1 MTKLSKELQETILCR
16 VDIKYGRD
24 TDGHKNIEKVKSI
37 CESKYALETT
47 IVKSSRYCC
56 YDYWEL
62 HVSGELPLIKA
73 DKLREAVGLNVTVYY
88 REGEFIADYD
98 NTYC

>member
-1 MTKLSKELQETILCR
+1 MNKLSKELQETILCK

-24 TDGHKNIEKVKSI
+24 KDGHKNIQKVRDI
-37 CESKYALETT
+37 CQNTYGLETA
-47 IVKSSRYCC
+47 IFESYRYCC
-56 YDYWEL
+56 DDYWEL

-73 DKLREAVGLNVTVYY
+73 DKLGKAIDLNVTVYY
-88 REGEFIADYD
+88 RKGEFIADYD